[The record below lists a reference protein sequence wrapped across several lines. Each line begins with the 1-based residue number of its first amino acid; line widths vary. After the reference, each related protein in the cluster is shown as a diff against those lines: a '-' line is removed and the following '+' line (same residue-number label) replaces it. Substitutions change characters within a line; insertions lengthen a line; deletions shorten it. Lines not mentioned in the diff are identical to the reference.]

1 MTDRTNVITV
11 TQENLDWINANVP
24 GSSKQKRLE
33 ELLRFY
39 KERNAVPVVK
49 LTQDEYKKLQ
59 EWAKVDNISVAEALH
74 KILDTVRI
82 AKECAG
88 VSPSSIEVTR

>member
-39 KERNAVPVVK
+39 KERNAIPVVK
-49 LTQDEYKKLQ
+49 LSQSEYTKLQ
-59 EWAKVDNISVAEALH
+59 VWAKQDDISVAEALH
-74 KILDTVRI
+74 RILDTVRI
-82 AKECAG
+82 AKEGAG
-88 VSPSSIEVTR
+88 TAPASIEVD